1 MPKWPVSHRP
11 VGRLGPC
18 SEELNRHLGRATPSR
33 GPLSEAASLAPAFFT
48 GLLRPTSKLQ
58 PPEAGLLARP
68 AKVACS
74 CDHGASHAGAAA
86 TRVSFS
92 GFWSPSRATPP
103 LSEPELGCQ
112 SWASS
117 ARRRPPRSTQCRL
130 ASKASTGGHEGRWKM
145 EAQAAEPSLRAHR
158 RPPER
163 PEGSAAPRTQEPRG
177 FE

>member
-1 MPKWPVSHRP
+1 MAGLTQARWPSWP
-11 VGRLGPC
+11 
-18 SEELNRHLGRATPSR
+18 
-33 GPLSEAASLAPAFFT
+33 
-48 GLLRPTSKLQ
+48 LLRRAESASREGDALPRPSFRGCLFGSSLLHRAPPPDKQ
-58 PPEAGLLARP
+58 AAARPEAGLLARP

-163 PEGSAAPRTQEPRG
+163 PEGSAAP
-177 FE
+177 